1 MRISANGAFAYVEYV
16 FAVIKGCRKVA
27 LVYSCFERSEIALRG
42 FTANISIGNVN
53 LYPDQDAGGDITI
66 FPSTQTSN
74 YHTKL
79 MKGKEPVNHALCISD
94 ALNETYI
101 VTSEQTQDMDIY
113 NWLMNHFDL
122 PLLTDWIPYLREAG
136 NEYMSR
142 IETQVYGDAPEW
154 TQNALVYEM
163 SMTEAVLQELMAN
176 GLRNHRIKITDK
188 PQAPLQFDN
197 MDDYFMKYGS
207 SLIENLEKKL
217 NPLVELKDT
226 VEEIAFLKKRY
237 FPQQAAIV
245 NGLMEC
251 MRHSNYAILNE
262 DMGCGKTLQGMG
274 VPEGFFN
281 KMIMEANHISVEE
294 VYKDSSLV
302 KYRNI
307 IMCPSHLVR
316 KWKEA
321 IQADIPYARVVIIKG
336 IKELCRLRAQGK
348 ERTGKEFYILSK
360 ETGKLSYTYV
370 PLPSQI
376 KKKKPVVRR
385 CKRCKG
391 LQHLSMQTQCACGCK
406 EWELEEYNFQAVG
419 LVCPECSQLLYPADT
434 DTCNPLDKDLPL
446 QPSDFATQTKA
457 NRICRNCGTAL
468 WQPACEPVNR
478 TLSFKPVS
486 IRKKSW
492 VKMTHWANKAKKN
505 KKTVWVHDK
514 WKEEYIA
521 ENGLDEDEIS
531 YPKITGV
538 RKYAPSRYI
547 KKYLKGYFDFAIFDE
562 VHEYK
567 GGGSAQG
574 LAMHDLVK
582 ASRWQLALTGTIA
595 GGYANHFFYLLFRL
609 DPRKMRSMGYT
620 CDAAGERRFVKR
632 YGTTATEYEVESG
645 KNGSYNTMSR
655 GRMIG
660 SPKCRPGI
668 SLSIFTDF
676 LMDKAVFLNLS
687 DMSSYLPP
695 LHETVE
701 YVPLE
706 DEIYN
711 AYREVREKMMTAM
724 YEQQLGNS
732 ILGSFLQF
740 SLSYTDKPYGRS
752 DVLSPIDGSIIAQ
765 IPDLSY
771 LIRDGKLLNKERRL
785 CEIVGREM
793 EEDRNVYIYC
803 EYTGKG
809 EAQVT
814 KRLKDIIA
822 RECGLQTKE
831 VEILESGSPP
841 AEEREDWMHHMAS
854 KGVRVFITNPRCV
867 KTGLDF
873 LFEHKNVM
881 YNYPTI
887 IFYQY
892 SYDLFTAWQASRRHY
907 RLNQI
912 LECRTIYLL
921 SERTIQIDAL
931 EMVASKQVATSA
943 IQGHFSSEGL
953 CAMAQGVDP
962 KIRLA
967 QAVTEKTPEQMKGL
981 KSMFDVLN
989 QWHSTAG
996 ERQEHRQMKTFEE
1009 LTGIDITTKVSRSGG
1024 LLSDTG
1030 ESIDLFDLFG
1040 LKAGNKSPIRE
1051 EKEEPQI
1058 PQEERTAREEKADRE
1073 AAKEDKPQ
1081 EEQAADTGTDSNT
1094 LFTSFLWDTS
1104 SISEIL
1110 GKEQKKKKKAGKE
1123 MPTLFNM

>member
-1 MRISANGAFAYVEYV
+1 MRISANGAFAYVDYV
-16 FAVIKGCRKVA
+16 FAAIKGYRKVA

-42 FTANISIGNVN
+42 FTANIGIGNVN
-53 LYPDQDAGGDITI
+53 LYSEQETGGDII
-66 FPSTQTSN
+66 VFPTTQTNN

-79 MKGKEPVNHALCISD
+79 MRGKEPINHALCISED
-94 ALNETYI
+94 LNKTYI
-101 VTSEQTQDMDIY
+101 VTSEQTQDKDIY

-122 PLLTDWIPYLREAG
+122 PLLIEWMPYLREVG
-136 NEYMSR
+136 REYMFR
-142 IETQVYGDAPEW
+142 VDTEVYGNAPEW
-154 TQNALVYEM
+154 SQNALVYEM
-163 SMTEAVLQELMAN
+163 SMTDAILQELVTN
-176 GLRNHRIKITDK
+176 GLRNRKIKISEK
-188 PQAPLQFDN
+188 PQKPLQFDN

-207 SLIENLEKKL
+207 SLIDNLEKKL

-226 VEEIAFLKKRY
+226 VDEIAFLKKSY

-251 MRHSNYAILNE
+251 MKHSSYAILNE

-274 VPEGFFN
+274 IPEGFFN
-281 KMIMEANHISVEE
+281 KMIMEKNHISAEE

-307 IMCPSHLVR
+307 IMCPPHLVK

-321 IQADIPYARVVIIKG
+321 IQADIPYARVVIIKS
-336 IKELCRLRAQGK
+336 IKELCRLKKQGK

-360 ETGKLSYTYV
+360 ETGKLSYTYE
-370 PLPSQI
+370 PIPSQM
-376 KKKKPVVRR
+376 KKKRPVI
-385 CKRCKG
+385 KRCKNCREV
-391 LQHLSMQTQCACGCK
+391 HRLSMMKQCACGSK
-406 EWELEEYNFQAVG
+406 EWKIEECNFQATG
-419 LVCPECSQLLYPADT
+419 LICPECGQLLYPADT
-434 DTCNPLDKDLPL
+434 ETCIPSDQNRPL

-457 NRICRNCGTAL
+457 NHICRNCGTAL
-468 WQPACEPVNR
+468 WQPACKPINK

-486 IRKKSW
+486 VRKKSW
-492 VKMTHWANKAKKN
+492 VKMTHWANQAKKN

-514 WKEEYIA
+514 WKEQYIE
-521 ENGLDEDEIS
+521 ENGLDRDEIT
-531 YPKITGV
+531 YPKVTGV
-538 RKYAPSRYI
+538 RKYAVSRYI
-547 KKYLKGYFDFAIFDE
+547 KKYLRGYFDFAIFDE
-562 VHEYK
+562 AHEYK

-574 LAMHDLVK
+574 LAMHDLIK

-595 GGYANHFFYLLFRL
+595 GGYASHFFYLLFRL
-609 DPRKMRSMGYT
+609 DPRKMCSMGYT
-620 CDAAGERRFVKR
+620 CDAAGERRFVER
-632 YGTTATEYEVESG
+632 YGTTATEYEVETG
-645 KNGSYNTMSR
+645 KNGNYNTMSR

-695 LHETVE
+695 LNETVE
-701 YVPLE
+701 YVELE
-706 DEIYN
+706 DEIYD
-711 AYREVREKMMTAM
+711 AYRNVRDKMKKAM
-724 YEQQLGNS
+724 IEQELGNS

-752 DVLSPIDGSIIAQ
+752 DVLSPIDGDIIAE

-771 LIRDGKLLNKERRL
+771 LTKEGKLLNKERRL
-785 CEIVGREM
+785 CEIVKSEL
-793 EEDRNVYIYC
+793 EEDRNVFVYC

-814 KRLKDIIA
+814 KRLKDIII
-822 RECGLQTKE
+822 RECGLRVKE
-831 VEILESGSPP
+831 VEVLESSSPP
-841 AEEREDWMHHMAS
+841 AEEREEWMHYMAS

-873 LFEHKNVM
+873 LFEYKEVM
-881 YNYPTI
+881 YNFPTI

-892 SYDLFTAWQASRRHY
+892 SYDLFTMWQASRRHY

-912 LECRTIYLL
+912 LECRTVYLL

-962 KIRLA
+962 KIKLA

-989 QWHSTAG
+989 QWHSATG
-996 ERQEHRQMKTFEE
+996 ERQEHKKMKTFEE
-1009 LTGIDITTKVSRSGG
+1009 LTGIDITTRVSRSGG

-1040 LKAGNKSPIRE
+1040 LNAVSGNRIKE
-1051 EKEEPQI
+1051 KKEEPKM
-1058 PQEERTAREEKADRE
+1058 PQEEMAVQKEDADER
-1073 AAKEDKPQ
+1073 AAKEEVLKK
-1081 EEQAADTGTDSNT
+1081 EQASDVGTDSNA
-1094 LFTSFLWDTS
+1094 LFASFFLDTS
-1104 SISEIL
+1104 SISGIL
-1110 GKEQKKKKKAGKE
+1110 GKEGKKKKKNGKK
-1123 MPTLFNM
+1123 MPSLFNM

>member
-1 MRISANGAFAYVEYV
+1 MRISANGAFAYVDYI
-16 FAVIKGCRKVA
+16 FAAIKGYRKVA
-27 LVYSCFERSEIALRG
+27 LVYSCYERSEIALRG
-42 FTANISIGNVN
+42 FTANIGLGNVN
-53 LYPDQDAGGDITI
+53 LYPDQDTGGDITI
-66 FPSTQTSN
+66 FPKTQTNN

-79 MKGKEPVNHALCISD
+79 MRGKEPINHALCISED
-94 ALNETYI
+94 LNETYI
-101 VTSEQTQDMDIY
+101 VTSEQAQDKDIY

-122 PLLTDWIPYLREAG
+122 PLLIDWVPYLREAG
-136 NEYMSR
+136 KEHMSR
-142 IETQVYGDAPEW
+142 IETEVYGNVPEW
-154 TQNALVYEM
+154 AQNAIVYEM
-163 SMTEAVLQELMAN
+163 SMTDVALQELVTN
-176 GLRNHRIKITDK
+176 GLRNRKIKISDK
-188 PQAPLQFDN
+188 PQEPLQFN
-197 MDDYFMKYGS
+197 GMDDYFLKYGS

-217 NPLVELKDT
+217 DPLVELKDT
-226 VEEIAFLKKRY
+226 VEEVAFLKKRY

-251 MRHSNYAILNE
+251 MKHSSYAILNE

-274 VPEGFFN
+274 IPEGFFN
-281 KMIMEANHISVEE
+281 KMIMEANHISAEE

-307 IMCPSHLVR
+307 VMCPPHLVK

-321 IQADIPYARVVIIKG
+321 IQADIPYARVVIIKN
-336 IKELCRLRAQGK
+336 IKELCRLRKQGK

-360 ETGKLSYTYV
+360 ETGKLSYTYE
-370 PLPSQI
+370 PIPSQI
-376 KKKKPVVRR
+376 KKKRPII
-385 CKRCKG
+385 KRCKQCRD
-391 LQHLSMQTQCACGCK
+391 LQRISMMTQCACGSK
-406 EWELEEYNFQAVG
+406 EWEIEDCNFQAVG
-419 LVCPECSQLLYPADT
+419 MICPECSQLLYPADT
-434 DTCNPLDKDLPL
+434 ETCIPSDNNQPL

-457 NRICRNCGTAL
+457 NHICRNCGTAL
-468 WQPACEPVNR
+468 WQPACTPVNK

-486 IRKKSW
+486 IKKKSW
-492 VKMTHWANKAKKN
+492 IKMTHWANKAKKN

-514 WKEEYIA
+514 WKEQYIA
-521 ENGLDEDEIS
+521 ENDLDEDEIT
-531 YPKITGV
+531 YPKVTGI
-538 RKYAPSRYI
+538 RKYAVSRYI
-547 KKYLKGYFDFAIFDE
+547 KKYLRGYFDFAIFDE
-562 VHEYK
+562 AHEYK

-574 LAMHDLVK
+574 LAMHDLIK

-595 GGYANHFFYLLFRL
+595 GGYASHFFYLLYRL
-609 DPRKMRSMGYT
+609 DPRKMCSMGYT
-620 CDAAGERRFVKR
+620 CDAAGERRFVER
-632 YGTTATEYEVESG
+632 YGTTATEYEVESSKSG
-645 KNGSYNTMSR
+645 NYNTMSR

-668 SLSIFTDF
+668 SLNIFTDF

-695 LHETVE
+695 LNETVE
-701 YVPLE
+701 YVKLE
-706 DEIYN
+706 DEIYD
-711 AYREVREKMMTAM
+711 AYRDVREKLKKAM
-724 YEQQLGNS
+724 IEQELGNAV
-732 ILGSFLQF
+732 LGSYLQF

-752 DVLSPIDGSIIAQ
+752 DVLSPLDGGIVAE

-771 LIRDGKLLNKERRL
+771 LISDGKLLNKEKRL
-785 CEIVGREM
+785 CEIVKREL
-793 EEDRNVYIYC
+793 EEDRNVFVYC

-814 KRLKDIIA
+814 KRLKDIITK
-822 RECGLQTKE
+822 ECGLRAKE
-831 VEILESGSPP
+831 VEVLESSSPS
-841 AEEREDWMHHMAS
+841 AEEREEWMHYMAS

-873 LFEHKNVM
+873 LFEYKEVM
-881 YNYPTI
+881 YNFPTI

-892 SYDLFTAWQASRRHY
+892 SYDLFTMWQASRRHY

-962 KIRLA
+962 KIKLA

-989 QWHSTAG
+989 QWHSATG
-996 ERQEHRQMKTFEE
+996 ERQEHRKMLTFEE
-1009 LTGIDITTKVSRSGG
+1009 LTGIDIATRVSRSGG

-1030 ESIDLFDLFG
+1030 ETIDLFDLFG
-1040 LKAGNKSPIRE
+1040 LKTSNGSQIIENRE
-1051 EKEEPQI
+1051 ETQMQ
-1058 PQEERTAREEKADRE
+1058 QEERFAQEEDADEE
-1073 AAKEDKPQ
+1073 AAKKEDIQ
-1081 EEQAADTGTDSNT
+1081 EEQTMDTATDSNS
-1094 LFTSFLWDTS
+1094 LFSTFLWDTS
-1104 SISEIL
+1104 SISGIL
-1110 GKEQKKKKKAGKE
+1110 GKDEKKKKKTGKG
-1123 MPTLFNM
+1123 MPTLFNV